1 MITRAPATVT
11 PIASVSPEAKREA
24 QQRATNLRN
33 LTKTITQNLEKW
45 FSQFQEIW
53 DNRDWEK
60 LGYNDWDHYCQEEI
74 TRIRLAP
81 EIELGVIE
89 MMRNWGMSQR
99 DMAAATGLSQSTVF
113 NRIKAL
119 TSAGVQLPKQIK
131 SSQGKQVKAEK
142 PEGKAREGG
151 RVKKEDRKPKPELPA
166 PVSTD
171 TTEIPPPSPT
181 NGTTHD
187 GRPIHDIVSDANM
200 VRDSY
205 AAPQDFDDAIESLI
219 PHTEEWFDHAP
230 ISVQT
235 ASKSLAEMRV
245 LLQTAGGIWNGIPDS
260 DRRIALSH
268 AADSFPAEIQAHIDW
283 INDILRVVTENA
295 AAKAEAKM
303 KVDIEA
309 LAPQTEFSDQ
319 Q

>member
-1 MITRAPATVT
+1 MSGESIMVTKAPATMT

-45 FSQFQEIW
+45 FGQFQEIW

-89 MMRNWGMSQR
+89 MMRKWGMSQR
-99 DMAAATGLSQSTVF
+99 DVAAATGLSQSTVF

-131 SSQGKQVKAEK
+131 SRQGKQVKAEK

-151 RVKKEDRKPKPELPA
+151 RVRKEDRKPKPELPA

-171 TTEIPPPSPT
+171 APPEIPPPAPT
-181 NGTTHD
+181 NGTTH
-187 GRPIHDIVSDANM
+187 GGTPIHDIVSDAA
-200 VRDSY
+200 SY
-205 AAPQDFDDAIESLI
+205 ATANDDAIVTPRVTIQGEATQVTLDEIRDNLKAAQELKDSIAAELT
-219 PHTEEWFDHAP
+219 PDNVTLEYATMLNQHA
-230 ISVQT
+230 S
-235 ASKSLAEMRV
+235 
-245 LLQTAGGIWNGIPDS
+245 
-260 DRRIALSH
+260 
-268 AADSFPAEIQAHIDW
+268 W
-283 INDILRVVTENA
+283 IHHWANDILNMINPDSQADTDTES
-295 AAKAEAKM
+295 M
-303 KVDIEA
+303 KWNHSGSVPFQSEDDMISPD
-309 LAPQTEFSDQ
+309 L
-319 Q
+319 